1 MVPTEREMSETVFE
15 NASVLDV
22 DGGEILPDRSVL
34 VQNGLITEVA
44 EGRITAPRAERIDLR
59 GQTLMPGL
67 IDAHVHVTA
76 ISGNF
81 AELARSSPFY
91 VSAKAAEIMNGMLR
105 RGFTTVRDVGG
116 ADFGLARAVEEGLI
130 AGPRLSFCGKALSQ
144 TGGHG
149 DVRGP
154 GAEAYDTACTQPGL
168 GYLCDGVPEV
178 RRAARS
184 EIRRGA
190 NFIKIMG
197 GGGISS
203 PTDRI
208 TSDQFSEE
216 EIAAIVEEAEMANVY
231 VAVHAY
237 TARSISRCVRLG
249 VRSIEHGNLA
259 DDETI
264 TLMKERSAILV
275 PTLATFR
282 ALVEEGVAAGLPS
295 ELVGKTD
302 AVLDAGIRAVELA
315 YRAGVPMAYGTDL
328 LGVMHRRQL
337 TEFSLRAEVV
347 KPIDQIRAATVNG
360 ALLLRRESELGKV
373 APNYLA
379 DLIVVDGNPLDEI
392 GVMEDPNRSPKL
404 VMKGGKVF
412 VRAL

>member
-1 MVPTEREMSETVFE
+1 MTDILFE
-15 NASVLDV
+15 NASLLDV
-22 DGGEILPDRSVL
+22 AKGEILPDRSVL
-34 VQNGLITEVA
+34 VRD
-44 EGRITAPRAERIDLR
+44 GRIAEVSETPIAARSAARIDLR
-59 GQTLMPGL
+59 GRTLMPGL
-67 IDAHVHVTA
+67 IDCHVHVTA
-76 ISGNF
+76 ISANF

-91 VSAKAAEIMNGMLR
+91 VSAKAAEIMSGMLR

-130 AGPRLSFCGKALSQ
+130 HGPRLVYAGKALSQ

-154 GAEAYDTACTQPGL
+154 GFEAYDPAYSQPGL
-168 GYLCDGVPEV
+168 GYLCDGVAEV

-190 NFIKIMG
+190 HFIKIMG

-208 TSDQFSEE
+208 SSDQFSEE
-216 EIAAIVEEAEMANVY
+216 EIAAIVEEAKMANLY

-237 TARSISRCVRLG
+237 TARSIERCVRLG

-259 DDETI
+259 DDQTI
-264 TLMKERSAILV
+264 TLMKERDAFLV
-275 PTLATFR
+275 PTLAIYR
-282 ALVEEGVAAGLPS
+282 ALVEEGVEAGLPA
-295 ELVGKTD
+295 ELVGKTYE
-302 AVLDAGIRAVELA
+302 VLDAGLETVEKA

-337 TEFSLRAEVV
+337 SEFTLRAEVV
-347 KPIDQIRAATVNG
+347 RPADLIRAATIDG
-360 ALLLRRESELGKV
+360 ARLIRRETELGLV
-373 APNYLA
+373 ETGYLA
-379 DLIVVDGNPLDEI
+379 DLIVVDGNPLDDI
-392 GVMEDPNRSPKL
+392 NIMTDPQRSPKL
-404 VMKGGKVF
+404 VMKEGRILLGND
-412 VRAL
+412 